1 VLRAAYG
8 LRSDRIAEAFQGL
21 GRPGDDHPRGARKT
35 RARDWLDAARHGF
48 RLHLAKADACSAF
61 LSFDRKLARLAAT
74 SGAMP
79 VEEP

>member
-1 VLRAAYG
+1 MITLEEPEKLARAIG
-8 LRSDRIAEAFQGL
+8 WMR
-21 GRPGDDHPRGARKT
+21 RGMDFA
-35 RARDWLDAARHGF
+35 DA
-48 RLHLAKADACSAF
+48 LHLAKADACSAF